1 MPQLTATEWQ
11 TVRDTLRG
19 SIAMFEMLPAEC
31 RDNTESGRVIAA
43 ARDRRQAVLT
53 KIEAMGSVSEPE

>member
-19 SIAMFEMLPAEC
+19 SIAMFEMLLVEC
-31 RDNTESGRVIAA
+31 RDNTESSRVIAA
-43 ARDRRQAVLT
+43 ARDRRQAVLA